1 MQDIP
6 GEKRDL
12 LESLFPNHGC
22 ETPVIVG
29 GQQRLCRVTR
39 EISKR
44 ILLPLGKTTGFSEN
58 AGKFLNSR

>member
-39 EISKR
+39 ESR
-44 ILLPLGKTTGFSEN
+44 N
-58 AGKFLNSR
+58 AFFCRWEKPPAFNSR